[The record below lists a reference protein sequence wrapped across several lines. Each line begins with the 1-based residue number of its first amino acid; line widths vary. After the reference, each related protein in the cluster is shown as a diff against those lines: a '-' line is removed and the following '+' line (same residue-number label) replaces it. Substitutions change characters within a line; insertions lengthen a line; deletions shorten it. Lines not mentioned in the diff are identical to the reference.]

1 MKKVLFSILLLFISI
16 ACLKAQTAAKCAYVE
31 LGGPG
36 LASINYD
43 TRFSK
48 TEGGLGGRI
57 GIGGFSIR
65 DAGTVVTVPVGL
77 NYLLGKD
84 GKNYFEI
91 GAGYSY
97 VHAST
102 SGDVVF
108 GDGGNSSASF
118 GHLSF
123 GYRLQPAN
131 GGFTFRAAVVPIF
144 GSGFF
149 IPYYAGLSFGYKF

>member
-1 MKKVLFSILLLFISI
+1 MKKVFSAIALFFLSIV
-16 ACLKAQTAAKCAYVE
+16 CVKAQTAAKCVYVE

-36 LASINYD
+36 LASVNFD

-65 DAGTVVTVPVGL
+65 DAGTVVTAPVGL

-91 GAGYSY
+91 GAGYTY
-97 VHAST
+97 VHVSN
-102 SGDVVF
+102 SGDAVF
-108 GDGGNSSASF
+108 GDGGSSSASF

-131 GGFTFRAAVVPIF
+131 GGFTFRAAVVPVF
-144 GSGFF
+144 GNGFF

>member
-1 MKKVLFSILLLFISI
+1 MKKIFFSIALLFLAT
-16 ACLKAQTAAKCAYVE
+16 ACLQAQTAAKSAYVE

-57 GIGGFSIR
+57 GIGGFSV
-65 DAGTVVTVPVGL
+65 AGAGVLTVPVGL
-77 NYLLGKD
+77 NYLIGKD
-84 GKNYFEI
+84 RKNYFEI
-91 GAGYSY
+91 GAGYTYAHLS
-97 VHAST
+97 AGS
-102 SGDVVF
+102 DAIF
-108 GDGGNSSASF
+108 GDANTSASF

-131 GGFTFRAAVVPIF
+131 GGFTFRAAVVPVF
-144 GSGFF
+144 GKGYF
-149 IPYYAGLSFGYKF
+149 IPYYFGISFGYKF